1 MAITL
6 KAEKREKT
14 GKYAAFDMRKTGKI
28 PAVVYGKGMET
39 NINLTLD
46 QKEFRQVLASG
57 SRLIDLDVA
66 GTKQMAVVKAVQH
79 ETIGKNILH
88 VDFRAVDANTTL
100 HLDVEVVL
108 KGDAAGVQEGGI
120 IEQNLHMITL
130 ECLPK
135 DLPTSVELDI
145 SNLKIGGVLLVKDIP
160 TLAGVKFVT
169 HEDVPVV
176 SCNYK
181 SEDKPAAQAAAEEP
195 AADAAAAPAA
205 APAAD
210 AKKTDAA
217 KK

>member
-14 GKYAAFDMRKTGKI
+14 GKYVAFDLRKAGKI
-28 PAVVYGKGMET
+28 PAVVYGKGLES

-46 QKEFRQVLASG
+46 QKEFKQVLASG

-66 GTKQMAVVKAVQH
+66 GHKQMAVVKAVQH

-88 VDFRAVDANTTL
+88 ADFRAVDANTTL

-108 KGDAAGVQEGGI
+108 KGDAVGVQEGGI

-135 DLPTSVELDI
+135 DLPASIELDI
-145 SNLKIGGVLLVKDIP
+145 SGLKIGGVLLVKDIP
-160 TLAGVKFVT
+160 ALSGVKFVT

-181 SEDKPAAQAAAEEP
+181 SEDKPAAAAAAEP

-210 AKKTDAA
+210 AKKADAA

>member
-1 MAITL
+1 MATSL

-14 GKYAAFDMRKTGKI
+14 GKYIAFDLRKVGKI
-28 PAVVYGKGMET
+28 PGVVYGKGLKE

-46 QKEFRQVLASG
+46 QKEFKQVLASG
-57 SRLIDLDVA
+57 ARVIDLDIA
-66 GTKQMAVVKAVQH
+66 GSKQMAVVKAVQH

-100 HLDVEVVL
+100 HLDIEVVL
-108 KGDAAGVQEGGI
+108 KGDAAGVQQGGI

-135 DLPTSVELDI
+135 DLPGSIELDI
-145 SNLKIGGVLLVKDIP
+145 SKLNINDVLLVKDIP
-160 TLAGVKFVT
+160 AIPGVKFIT

-181 SEDKPAAQAAAEEP
+181 TEDKPAEAAP
-195 AADAAAAPAA
+195 AADAAADAA

-210 AKKTDAA
+210 AA
-217 KK
+217 KKAEPAKK

>member
-14 GKYAAFDMRKTGKI
+14 GKYVAFDLRKAGKI
-28 PAVVYGKGMET
+28 PAVVYGKGLET
-39 NINLTLD
+39 NINLTLN
-46 QKEFRQVLASG
+46 QKEFKQVLASG

-66 GTKQMAVVKAVQH
+66 GHKQMAVVKAVQH

-100 HLDVEVVL
+100 HLDVEIVL

-135 DLPTSVELDI
+135 DLPASIELDI
-145 SNLKIGGVLLVKDIP
+145 SGLKIGGVILVKDIP
-160 TLAGVKFVT
+160 ALSGVKFVT

-181 SEDKPAAQAAAEEP
+181 SEDKPAAAPAEP
-195 AADAAAAPAA
+195 AADAAAAAPA

-210 AKKTDAA
+210 AKKADAA

>member
-14 GKYAAFDMRKTGKI
+14 GKYVAFDLRKAGKI
-28 PAVVYGKGMET
+28 PAVVYGRGLKE

-46 QKEFRQVLASG
+46 QKEFKQVLASG
-57 SRLIDLDVA
+57 SRLIDLD
-66 GTKQMAVVKAVQH
+66 

-88 VDFRAVDANTTL
+88 ADFRAVDANTTL
-100 HLDVEVVL
+100 HLDVEIVL

-135 DLPTSVELDI
+135 DLPSSIELDI
-145 SNLKIGGVLLVKDIP
+145 SKLKISGVLLVKDIP
-160 TLAGVKFVT
+160 AIPGVKFVT

-181 SEDKPAAQAAAEEP
+181 SEDNPAAKAAEEP
-195 AADAAAAPAA
+195 AADAAAAAPAADAKKA

-210 AKKTDAA
+210 AKKADAA